1 MLLDTNWNQSFLETE
16 DPSDCVLLR
25 ESFRIHGAFSRMWQ
39 NDKLWFR
46 DTVTRRPNLQSK
58 KYHWG
63 GVLRGKPTP
72 QLSWRGF
79 SRYRTSPRY
88 SLAQVVARLFGLCF
102 GPLRCLTPVEGRGHA
117 PCVGNGLFVFLY
129 STSLLGYWCLASEIC
144 NLLVSIFCF
153 LVLFPPSW
161 QLPAVGKVHRALTRP
176 QNSCGELGCSDRQLI
191 AFP

>member
-1 MLLDTNWNQSFLETE
+1 MLLLDTNWNQSFLETE

-25 ESFRIHGAFSRMWQ
+25 ESFRILGAFSRIRQ

-79 SRYRTSPRY
+79 RRYRASPRY
-88 SLAQVVARLFGLCF
+88 SLAQVVARLLCLCF
-102 GPLRCLTPVEGRGHA
+102 GPSEMSYSCWRQGACSLCWKRTFHFPLFYISPWLPM
-117 PCVGNGLFVFLY
+117 PCF
-129 STSLLGYWCLASEIC
+129 W
-144 NLLVSIFCF
+144 NL
-153 LVLFPPSW
+153 
-161 QLPAVGKVHRALTRP
+161 
-176 QNSCGELGCSDRQLI
+176 
-191 AFP
+191 